1 LNKMKKISIKKIIS
15 ALFLLAIFVFIG
27 LAGQTAEAQN
37 LKDAFKLSD
46 TVASESGYNET
57 DLNTVIGNII
67 MTVLSLIGAVA
78 IIFIIYAGALWMTAG
93 GNEQKAEKAK
103 TILKQSIIGVIVILC
118 AYAITYFVINI
129 FQSQVSIL

>member
-1 LNKMKKISIKKIIS
+1 MKKISVKKIIS
-15 ALFLLAIFVFIG
+15 TLFLLAIFVFIG
-27 LAGQTAEAQN
+27 LTGQTAEAQN

-46 TVASESGYNET
+46 AVASESGYNET

-78 IIFIIYAGALWMTAG
+78 IIFIIYAGALWMTAA

-103 TILKQSIIGVIVILC
+103 TILKQSIIGLLIILC